1 MYAIMTDGS
10 HQYRVEKGSTI
21 TVDYRDVEVGAPIE
35 FTEVL
40 LLRDDTETLIGQPR
54 VVGARVIG
62 EVVGLPRKKTVI
74 QKFHRRKNYRRLK
87 GHTQPFVQ
95 VKIAHILR
103 AGESVPS
110 ASPSGASADAGAS
123 SAGNTPSPS

>member
-10 HQYRVEKGSTI
+10 HQYRVEKGATI
-21 TVDYRDVEVGAPIE
+21 TVDYRDVKVGDQIE
-35 FTEVL
+35 FKDVL
-40 LLRDDTETLIGQPR
+40 LLRDDKETLIGQPR

-62 EVVGLPRKKTVI
+62 EVVALPRKKTVI
-74 QKFHRRKNYRRLK
+74 QKFRRRKNYRRLK

-103 AGESVPS
+103 AGEAAASAAPSS
-110 ASPSGASADAGAS
+110 ASAEAGAS
-123 SAGNTPSPS
+123 SSGATPSPS